1 MPIAQLASAE
11 EYLHSVYEPDAEYVA
26 GRIILRP
33 VPQKPHSKM
42 QSYLDRTLYQVGHRL
57 GYEVWVE
64 QRLRTQADPDHYRV
78 PDVCLTLGEPVE
90 NIFTTPPFLCVEI
103 LSPDDTAVEVRAK
116 VEEYLAFGVSCVWV
130 VDPNTRRGEIHTR
143 SAIQRVADG
152 VFRAGEIEVDLR
164 KLTPTAFESGSA

>member
-1 MPIAQLASAE
+1 MATAQLVSVE

-26 GRIILRP
+26 GRIIQRA

-42 QSYLDRTLYQVGHRL
+42 QSYLDRTLYEVGHPL

-64 QRLRTQADPDHYRV
+64 QRLRTQANPDHYRV
-78 PDVCLTLGEPVE
+78 PDVCLTRGEPAE
-90 NIFTTPPFLCVEI
+90 NIFTEPPFLCFEI
-103 LSPDDTAVEVRAK
+103 LSPDDAAVEVRAK
-116 VEEYLAFGVSCVWV
+116 VEEYLAFGVLYVWV

-152 VFRAGEIEVDLR
+152 VFRADEIEVDLR
-164 KLTPTAFESGSA
+164 KLG

>member
-1 MPIAQLASAE
+1 MATAQLVSVE

-26 GRIILRP
+26 GRIIQRS

-42 QSYLDRTLYQVGHRL
+42 QSHLDRTLYEVGHPL

-64 QRLRTQADPDHYRV
+64 QRLRTQANPDHYRV
-78 PDVCLTLGEPVE
+78 PDVCLTRGEPAE
-90 NIFTTPPFLCVEI
+90 NIFTEPPFLCVEI
-103 LSPDDTAVEVRAK
+103 LSPDDAAVEVRTK
-116 VEEYLAFGVSCVWV
+116 VEEYLAFGVLYVWV

-152 VFRAGEIEVDLR
+152 VFRADEIEVDLR
-164 KLTPTAFESGSA
+164 KLG